1 MRIDEITINIPI
13 KIQLDGGEPKVNV
26 AGQDAEDEDWEE
38 EVDLTQL
45 QDPNVM
51 LSPQQQELE
60 IKKAE
65 AGKKSPVLD
74 KMLGRRR
81 RGA

>member
-13 KIQLDGGEPKVNV
+13 KIQLDGSEPKVNV

-38 EVDLTQL
+38 EDLTQI

-51 LSPQQQELE
+51 LPPLQQEIE
-60 IKKAE
+60 IKKAQ
-65 AGKKSPVLD
+65 AGKKSPVVD
-74 KMLGRRR
+74 KILGRRK
-81 RGA
+81 RGS

>member
-51 LSPQQQELE
+51 VSPLQQEIE
-60 IKKAE
+60 IKKAQ
-65 AGKKSPVLD
+65 AGKKSPVVD
-74 KMLGRRR
+74 NILGRRK
-81 RGA
+81 RGS